1 MKYSVEFENGVF
13 TESLTVDGHTVTKT
27 WKRRDKGTITGLCTG
42 DKDFSEQLEELLDEE
57 TCDNVYGTFDNLM
70 LVADMEDFIMMN
82 NVE

>member
-13 TESLTVDGHTVTKT
+13 TESLTVDGHTVIKT

-42 DKDFSEQLEELLDEE
+42 D
-57 TCDNVYGTFDNLM
+57 NVYETFDNLM

>member
-27 WKRRDKGTITGLCTG
+27 WKRQNRGAITGLCTS

-57 TCDNVYGTFDNLM
+57 VCNSIYDCYDNLM
-70 LVADMEDFIMMN
+70 MVADMEDFIMIN
-82 NVE
+82 DVE